1 MCIVSAKAKLS
12 KTRILS
18 MALDNGRHLLSYSNK
33 VQNLSG
39 QRNSMILAIPG
50 EVKEELFYNTTDY
63 NKFLGDIEDQAY
75 LSLENSKGIYY
86 RGSLGMRSKS
96 FNRFEVGMYDIITTK
111 DLNDVVEEVEIT
123 EDLMNFFH
131 SHYKDWTFVVCMF
144 SGEKEMDAQPI
155 MFEYEPMYPQ
165 WLYFPTMDS
174 HDGQAPDM
182 IHPVDMDHSLMYEY
196 PGLRDR
202 VVHNMKFT
210 QEVPEIL
217 KRRNY
222 VSTKW
227 DDKETEKQLNGDMYL
242 HVPSLEKYAQDKEF
256 CYEGFTRSISHPGV
270 AKMRV

>member
-1 MCIVSAKAKLS
+1 MCIVSAEAKLS

-18 MALDNGRHLLSYSNK
+18 MALDNGRHILSYSNK

-50 EVKEELFYNTTDY
+50 EVKEEWFYDTTEY
-63 NKFLGDIEDQAY
+63 NKFMEDIEDRAH
-75 LSLENSKGIYY
+75 LSFESSKGINY
-86 RGSLGMRSKS
+86 RGALGMKSKGFS
-96 FNRFEVGMYDIITTK
+96 RFGVGMYDIITTK
-111 DLNDVVEEVEIT
+111 DLNDVTREIDIT
-123 EDLMNFFH
+123 MELLDFFH
-131 SHYKDWTFVVCMF
+131 NHYKGWTFVVCMF

-174 HDGQAPDM
+174 HDGQAPDF

-196 PGLRDR
+196 PGLADR
-202 VVHNMKFT
+202 VVHNMKFD
-210 QEVPEIL
+210 QKVPEIL

-227 DDKETEKQLNGDMYL
+227 NTEDTGKQINGDMYL
-242 HVPSLEKYAQDKEF
+242 HIPSLERYAKDREF
-256 CYEGFTRSISHPGV
+256 CYEGFTRSLTHPGA
-270 AKMRV
+270 AKVIA